1 MSPAARV
8 GVPAILCLLLA
19 GALLGAEA
27 DFSAV
32 RHGAV
37 GDGKTLCT
45 QAIQKAIDACAA
57 AGGGRVSLPA
67 GTFLSG
73 TIYLKSRVTLALE
86 EGCTLLGSPNLADYP
101 ENVPAIRS
109 YTDNY
114 VTRSLI
120 AGEDL
125 ERVAVVGRGT
135 IDGNGGAFRRKEYL
149 TRPYVI
155 RLVNCREVL
164 VGGLTLRNSPMW
176 MQHYLACRGVTIRG
190 ITVWNHVSYNN
201 DGLDIDGCRDV
212 IISGCRLDSDDD
224 ALCLKSTLGLPCE
237 NVAVTNCLLSSHC
250 NAFKMGTE
258 SNGGFRNITF
268 SNSVITLPVGSK
280 ANYGRAR
287 GLAGIALEIVDGG
300 RLENVAISSIVIEGV
315 TSPLFMRLGNRAR
328 PFQKDMPKPAAG
340 TLRNVKLSAIVAT
353 GVSKTGCAIAGL
365 PGHEIEDVSLT
376 DIYLS
381 FQGGGTSD
389 EAARAVPENPE
400 KYPDCTMFGELPAYG
415 LYVRHARGIRL
426 TNVRLATEKGDMRP
440 ALVCDDV
447 ENLSVDGL
455 EAAWS
460 AGAASMLRFTQVR
473 GATVRGCRPGAPA
486 ATFLRLEN
494 AATRGVL
501 LMANDFRG
509 VGKVFEA
516 APDVAEDTLAEQGNL
531 APAKP

>member
-1 MSPAARV
+1 MSVAARV
-8 GVPAILCLLLA
+8 AVSAVLCLGYA
-19 GALLGAEA
+19 AALLGAEGA
-27 DFSAV
+27 YDV
-32 RHGAV
+32 RQYGAV

-73 TIYLKSRVTLALE
+73 TIYLKSRVTLVLE

-101 ENVPAIRS
+101 ENVPAVRS

-114 VTRSLI
+114 VTRNLI

-125 ERVAVVGRGT
+125 DRVAIVGRGT

-149 TRPYVI
+149 VRPYVI

-164 VGGLTLRNSPMW
+164 VEGLTLRNSPMW

-190 ITVWNHVSYNN
+190 ITVWNHISYNN

-212 IISGCRLDSDDD
+212 IISDCRLDSDDD
-224 ALCLKSTLGLPCE
+224 ALCLKSTLERPCE
-237 NVAVTNCLLSSHC
+237 NVVVSNCILSSHC

-268 SNSVITLPVGSK
+268 SNSVITAPAGSK
-280 ANYGRAR
+280 ADYGRAR
-287 GLAGIALEIVDGG
+287 GLAGVALEIVDGG

-315 TSPLFMRLGNRAR
+315 TSPIFMRLGNRAR
-328 PFQKDMPKPAAG
+328 PFQKDMPKPAVG
-340 TLRNVKLSAIVAT
+340 TFRNVKLSHIVAT

-365 PGHEIEDVSLT
+365 PGHEIENVSLS

-381 FQGGGTSD
+381 FEGGGTSE

-400 KYPDCTMFGELPAYG
+400 KYPDCTMFGDLPAYG
-415 LYVRHARGIRL
+415 FYVRHARGIRF
-426 TNVRLATEKGDMRP
+426 TNVRLATEKPDLRP

-447 ENLSVDGL
+447 ENLNVDGL

-460 AGAASMLRFTQVR
+460 AGAVSMVRFSQVR
-473 GATVRGCRPGAPA
+473 GATVRGCRPEAPA

-516 APDVAEDTLAEQGNL
+516 APDVPKDAIVEQGGL

>member
-1 MSPAARV
+1 MSSSARV

-19 GALLGAEA
+19 GAVLGAEA

-73 TIYLKSRVTLALE
+73 TLYLKSRVTLALE

-101 ENVPAIRS
+101 ENVPAVRS

-125 ERVAVVGRGT
+125 DRVAVVGRGT
-135 IDGNGGAFRRKEYL
+135 IDGNGGAFKGGKYL
-149 TRPYVI
+149 IRPYVI
-155 RLVNCREVL
+155 RLVNCRDVL
-164 VGGLTLRNSPMW
+164 VEGVHMRRSPMW
-176 MQHYLACRGVTIRG
+176 MQHYLACDRLTVRG
-190 ITVWNHVSYNN
+190 ITVINHGNPNN

-212 IISGCRLDSDDD
+212 IISDCLLDSDDD
-224 ALCLKSTLGLPCE
+224 ALCLKSTLERPCE
-237 NVAVTNCLLSSHC
+237 NVVVTNCVLSSHC

-258 SNGGFRNITF
+258 SNGGFRNITA
-268 SNSVITLPVGSK
+268 SNCVIASPAGSK
-280 ANYGRAR
+280 ATYGRAR
-287 GLAGIALEIVDGG
+287 GSGGIALEIVDGG
-300 RLENVAISSIVIEGV
+300 RLENVAISNFVIQGV
-315 TSPLFMRLGNRAR
+315 TTPIFMRLGNRAR
-328 PFQKDMPKPAAG
+328 PFKKDMPKPEAG
-340 TLRNVKLSAIVAT
+340 TFRNVKLSHIVAT
-353 GVSKTGCAIAGL
+353 GVSKTGCALAGL
-365 PGHEIEDVSLT
+365 PGHPIEDVSLA
-376 DIYLS
+376 DIHLS
-381 FQGGGTSD
+381 FEGGGTSE

-400 KYPDCTMFGELPAYG
+400 KYPECTMFGDLPAYG
-415 LYVRHARGIRL
+415 FYVRHARGIRL
-426 TNVRLATEKGDMRP
+426 TNVRLTTEKADLRP

-460 AGAASMLRFTQVR
+460 PGAAPMVRFSQVR
-473 GATVRGCRPGAPA
+473 GATVRGCRPDAPA

-501 LMANDFRG
+501 LQANDFRG

-516 APDVAEDTLAEQGNL
+516 APDVPKNAIVEQGGL